1 MSRVA
6 TMHLLAPGWM
16 VPLLLVVVGGVSCD
30 STAPGHGGSTGGLA
44 LVTSTAGIQ
53 PDNDG
58 YTIMVDGNAQGSVG
72 ANDSVMVAG
81 IDAGSHAV
89 ELADVEFNCA
99 TLGQF
104 TRTVSV
110 EDDAE
115 TVVGYSIA
123 CDSVSRSRIAF
134 VKGLDLNVEIF
145 LVNADG
151 SDATSLKARLGAV
164 FPEGGDAMPPVR
176 WSADGNR
183 VAFVRA
189 DGALYVANADGTG
202 LIQLAPAGTSP
213 IWSED
218 GRKVAFLA
226 PDPPGSEACCRN
238 IFVAESDGS
247 AVTQVTHDRS
257 ILHYDFAANGSMLAY
272 EWFDRQLRLFVV
284 RPDGTGEREITSPD
298 FASPNLPS
306 LSPDGSKVAY
316 SAYPLTQGDNAPGWE
331 IYILPTDAGG
341 AAIDVSNN
349 PGDDWWP
356 VWSPDG
362 TRIAFVSSTPGDGFV
377 PGSLHM
383 VNADG
388 TGQINLTPVDDVSEP
403 AWSPEGTRITYT
415 GVVGSPGPF
424 QPARVHVFVA
434 NADGSGRTDITPDSD
449 SYLPTWTGR

>member
-1 MSRVA
+1 MSSVA
-6 TMHLLAPGWM
+6 RMHLLAPVWTG
-16 VPLLLVVVGGVSCD
+16 PLLLAVVGGVSCD
-30 STAPGHGGSTGGLA
+30 STAPGRGGSTGGLA
-44 LVTSTAGIQ
+44 LVTTTAGIQ

-58 YTIMVDGNAQGSVG
+58 YTIRVDGNSQGTVG

-81 IDAGSHAV
+81 IDAGSHAI

-104 TRTVSV
+104 TRTVAV

-115 TVVGYSIA
+115 AVVDYSIA
-123 CDSVSRSRIAF
+123 CDAVSRSRIAF
-134 VKGLDLNVEIF
+134 VQGLNLDVEIF

-151 SDATSLKARLGAV
+151 SDVTSLKASLGAV
-164 FPEGGDAMPPVR
+164 FPEGGGALPPVR

-202 LIQLAPAGTSP
+202 LVQLAPAGTSP
-213 IWSED
+213 LWSED
-218 GRKVAFLA
+218 GRVAFLA
-226 PDPPGSEACCRN
+226 LDQACCRN

-247 AVTQVTHDRS
+247 AVTQVTHGRS
-257 ILHYDFAANGSMLAY
+257 ISHYDFAANGSMLAY
-272 EWFDRQLRLFVV
+272 ESFDTQSRLFVV

-306 LSPDGSKVAY
+306 LSPDGTKVAY
-316 SAYPLTQGDNAPGWE
+316 SAYLLTQGDNGAGSE
-331 IYILPTDAGG
+331 IYVTPTEGG
-341 AAIDVSNN
+341 GSPIGVSNN
-349 PGDDWWP
+349 LGDDWWP

-362 TRIAFVSSTPGDGFV
+362 TRIAFVSSAPGDGFV
-377 PGSLHM
+377 PGGLHV

-388 TGQINLTPVDDVSEP
+388 TGQINLTPVDEVSDP
-403 AWSPEGTRITYT
+403 AWSPEGTRIAYT
-415 GVVGSPGPF
+415 GVVRSQLPF
-424 QPARVHVFVA
+424 HPAQVHVFVA

>member
-16 VPLLLVVVGGVSCD
+16 GPLLLAVVGGVSCD
-30 STAPGHGGSTGGLA
+30 STAPGRGGSTGGLA
-44 LVTSTAGIQ
+44 LVTTTAGIQ

-58 YTIMVDGNAQGSVG
+58 YTIMVDGNAQGTVG

-81 IDAGSHAV
+81 INAGSHAV

-115 TVVGYSIA
+115 TVVDYSIA
-123 CDSVSRSRIAF
+123 CDAVSRSRIAF
-134 VKGLDLNVEIF
+134 VKGLDLDVEIF

-151 SDATSLKARLGAV
+151 SDATSLKASLGAV
-164 FPEGGDAMPPVR
+164 FPEGGDALPPVR

-202 LIQLAPAGTSP
+202 LVQLAPAGTSP

-226 PDPPGSEACCRN
+226 PDPPGSEVCCRN

-247 AVTQVTHDRS
+247 AVTQVTHGRS
-257 ILHYDFAANGSMLAY
+257 ISHYDFAANGSILAY
-272 EWFDRQLRLFVV
+272 EWFDRQSRLFVV

-306 LSPDGSKVAY
+306 LSPDGTKVAY
-316 SAYPLTQGDNAPGWE
+316 SAYLLTQGDNGPGSE
-331 IYILPTDAGG
+331 IYVTPTEGSG
-341 AAIDVSNN
+341 PPIGVSNN

-362 TRIAFVSSTPGDGFV
+362 TRIAFVSSAPGDGFV
-377 PGSLHM
+377 PGGLHV

-388 TGQINLTPVDDVSEP
+388 TGQINLTPVDYVMDP
-403 AWSPEGTRITYT
+403 AWSPEGTRIAYT
-415 GVVGSPGPF
+415 GEVDNH
-424 QPARVHVFVA
+424 VHVFVA
-434 NADGSGRTDITPDSD
+434 NSDGSGRTDITPDSD

>member
-6 TMHLLAPGWM
+6 TMRLLAPGWM
-16 VPLLLVVVGGVSCD
+16 GLLLLAVVGGVSCD
-30 STAPGHGGSTGGLA
+30 STAPGRGGSTGGLA
-44 LVTSTAGIQ
+44 LVTATAGIQ

-58 YTIMVDGNAQGSVG
+58 YTIMVDGNAQGTVG

-104 TRTVSV
+104 TQTVLV

-115 TVVGYSIA
+115 AVVDYSIA
-123 CDSVSRSRIAF
+123 CDAVSRSRIAF

-151 SDATSLKARLGAV
+151 SDATSLKASLGAV
-164 FPEGGDAMPPVR
+164 FPEGGDALPPVR
-176 WSADGNR
+176 WSADGAR

-189 DGALYVANADGTG
+189 DGGLYVANADGTG
-202 LIQLAPAGTSP
+202 LVQLAPAGTSP

-218 GRKVAFLA
+218 GRVAFLA
-226 PDPPGSEACCRN
+226 LDQPCCRN

-247 AVTQVTHDRS
+247 AVTQVTHGRS
-257 ILHYDFAANGSMLAY
+257 ISHYDFAANGSMLAY
-272 EWFDRQLRLFVV
+272 ESFDAQSRLFVV

-306 LSPDGSKVAY
+306 LSPDGTKVAY
-316 SAYPLTQGDNAPGWE
+316 SAYLLTQGDNGPGSE
-331 IYILPTDAGG
+331 IYVTPTEGIG
-341 AAIDVSNN
+341 SPIGVSNN

-362 TRIAFVSSTPGDGFV
+362 TRIAFVSSAPGEGFV
-377 PGSLHM
+377 PGGLHV

-388 TGQINLTPVDDVSEP
+388 TGQINLTPVDDARDP

-415 GVVGSPGPF
+415 GVVGSQGPF
-424 QPARVHVFVA
+424 QPAHVHVFVA

>member
-1 MSRVA
+1 MSHVA
-6 TMHLLAPGWM
+6 TTHPLARGWL
-16 VPLLLVVVGGVSCD
+16 VPLLLVMIACTSCD
-30 STAPGHGGSTGGLA
+30 STAPGRGGSTGGLA
-44 LVTSTAGIQ
+44 LVTTTAGIQ

-58 YTIMVDGNAQGSVG
+58 YTIMVDGNAQGTVG

-81 IDAGSHAV
+81 ITGGSHAV

-123 CDSVSRSRIAF
+123 CDSVSRSRITF
-134 VKGLDLNVEIF
+134 VKGLDLDVEIF

-151 SDATSLKARLGAV
+151 SDATSLKASLGAV
-164 FPEGGDAMPPVR
+164 FPEGGDALPPVR

-202 LIQLAPAGTSP
+202 LVQLAPAGTSP

-226 PDPPGSEACCRN
+226 LDPSGCCRN

-247 AVTQVTHDRS
+247 AVTQVTHGRS
-257 ILHYDFAANGSMLAY
+257 ISHYDFAANGSILAY
-272 EWFDRQLRLFVV
+272 ESFDGQSRLFVV
-284 RPDGTGEREITSPD
+284 RPDGTSQREITSPD

-306 LSPDGSKVAY
+306 LSPDGTKVAY
-316 SAYPLTQGDNAPGWE
+316 SAYPLTQGDNGPGYE
-331 IYILPTDAGG
+331 IYIRPTDGG
-341 AAIDVSNN
+341 GPAIDVSNN

-362 TRIAFVSSTPGDGFV
+362 SRIAFVSSTPGDDFV
-377 PGSLHM
+377 PGSLH
-383 VNADG
+383 VVSADG
-388 TGQINLTPVDDVSEP
+388 TGQINLTPVDDVRDP
-403 AWSPEGTRITYT
+403 VWSPEGTRITYT
-415 GVVGSPGPF
+415 GVVPSQLRF
-424 QPARVHVFVA
+424 HPARVHVFVA
-434 NADGSGRTDITPDSD
+434 NADGSGRTDITPNSD